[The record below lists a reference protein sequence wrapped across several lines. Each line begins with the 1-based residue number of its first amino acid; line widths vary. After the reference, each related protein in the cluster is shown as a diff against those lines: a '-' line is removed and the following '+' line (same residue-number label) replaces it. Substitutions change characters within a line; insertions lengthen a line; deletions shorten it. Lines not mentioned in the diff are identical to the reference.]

1 MKRILCIIITLVA
14 LSIFGES
21 SVAMPTNAAGQDE
34 LVLTESMPRSDLFR
48 AGESTIALPTSEG
61 SVTQQRTSQSVV
73 RRVGNNLLTHKS
85 SIESSQSSLNSTIVR
100 SVVPVPSGDL
110 MAKDYYIFQLRHI
123 II

>member
-21 SVAMPTNAAGQDE
+21 SIATPTNAAGQDE

-85 SIESSQSSLNSTIVR
+85 SIESSRSSLNSTIVR

-110 MAKDYYIFQLRHI
+110 MAKDYYIFRLRHI

>member
-21 SVAMPTNAAGQDE
+21 SVATPANVAGQDE

-48 AGESTIALPTSEG
+48 AGESTIALPTCEG

>member
-21 SVAMPTNAAGQDE
+21 SVATPTNAAEQDE

-85 SIESSQSSLNSTIVR
+85 SIESSRSPLNSTIVR

>member
-21 SVAMPTNAAGQDE
+21 SVATPANAAEQDE

-110 MAKDYYIFQLRHI
+110 MAKDYYIFRLRHI

>member
-110 MAKDYYIFQLRHI
+110 MAKDYYIFRLRHI